1 MTDHKITGEGK
12 KRMETMVRTNDGFEI
27 AEADLQLRGPG
38 ETQGTRQSGMI
49 EMKIGDFMKDEPIIR
64 HTRRMVNLLLDNDP
78 TLSKPEH
85 QITKEFFNRN
95 LANGFDWG
103 RIG

>member
-1 MTDHKITGEGK
+1 
-12 KRMETMVRTNDGFEI
+12 METMVKTNDGFEI

-49 EMKIGDFMKDEPIIR
+49 EMKIGDFQYDEPIIR
-64 HTRRMVNLLLDNDP
+64 HTRRMVNLLLDADP

-85 QITKEFFNRN
+85 NATKLYFAQQFERD
-95 LANGFDWG
+95 FDWS

>member
-1 MTDHKITGEGK
+1 
-12 KRMETMVRTNDGFEI
+12 METMVRTNDGFEI

-49 EMKIGDFMKDEPIIR
+49 EMKMGDFTKDEPIIR

-85 QITKEFFNRN
+85 QITKDFFNKN
-95 LANGFDWG
+95 FANGFDWG